1 MAANTPSEPKT
12 QRSRSASSPARWQVR
27 LLGAVEVWDGEQ
39 RVDRFPSRAVAAL
52 LARLALAPDQLH
64 AREELVELLWPGVD
78 LPVGRNRLRQALS
91 ALKSLLEPAGSP
103 GSTVLQA
110 DRVGVRVVAGGLACD
125 VVRFEALARAG
136 QRDAAAAL
144 YRGPFMPGFFDD
156 WIHEERLRLSAL
168 HDRLAAPAD
177 GLMLDGQ
184 AMSIGAPNPA
194 PTPLSKTAVV
204 ALPNYLT
211 RLFGADQVVA
221 RLRAQLR
228 LQRLVTLKGPGG
240 SGKTR
245 LAVEVARALREGL
258 VWAAEDAPFHRIAFV
273 PLVSCEQA
281 SQVLSALMRALQLPP
296 GGADDVARLV
306 TALHDQRV
314 LLVLDNCEQLVGQME
329 AVLVQLLGELPLLHL
344 LCTSRRSLGLD
355 GEVVVVA
362 EPLGLPGPDVE
373 LAQVATNPAVALFV
387 DRARAVRSD
396 FHLSERNHRA
406 VVSLVR
412 LLQGMP
418 LAIELAASRV
428 RTFAPAQMLE
438 LLAGGAAPHLS
449 LLARV
454 GARAG
459 HDPRHASMTQV
470 IAWSWRLLEAPAQR
484 LLGALSCFAADA
496 SVQALA
502 GMLEEPLPAVAAQ
515 LDDLAG
521 HSLLQVQ
528 GDELARFGLV
538 EPVREFV
545 RAYLVAAEA
554 QTLQLALHRWVWRWA
569 RGLDLSQG
577 TGQVAQELRTV
588 HAVLANAALTP
599 LLALQTAVALRSYW
613 DTDALPAAQQLAL
626 ENALTLAE
634 PEPGLRSDAH
644 EMLAYL
650 RFEAGFVAQA
660 LSHADA
666 ALLAAENDP
675 SRRARALVRR
685 AWVDIATGRGED
697 KQAPGLQRLDAW
709 LQEAVTLA
717 RTCADREAQARA
729 LHQMAVIASH
739 HRQDWV
745 GAEAMLAQSQAL
757 WLALGDRRKA
767 NARLRNRAQCWIRL
781 GRRQEALDCFRQCE
795 RWAHEDGDWVG
806 QIDSMCSLS
815 SLLSQRREWAAALA
829 IDQRC
834 VALCWQRWHRHGL
847 GYALWNPPRSL
858 AHLRRPE
865 AAMKLMAFAARFWE
879 TSFGA
884 LTQGDR
890 QTVRRVRGLVKAQV
904 GAAQATAWWEEG
916 RSMTVAQAV
925 ALALQPPNAPV

>member
-1 MAANTPSEPKT
+1 MAANNPIEPKT
-12 QRSRSASSPARWQVR
+12 QRSPGATSPARWQVR

-91 ALKSLLEPAGSP
+91 ALKSLLEPAGNP

-125 VVRFEALARAG
+125 VVQFEALARAG
-136 QRDAAAAL
+136 QREAAAAL
-144 YRGPFMPGFFDD
+144 YRGPFMPGYFDD
-156 WIHEERLRLSAL
+156 WVHEERLRLSAV
-168 HDRLAAPAD
+168 HERLAALVDGSAHPSPA
-177 GLMLDGQ
+177 
-184 AMSIGAPNPA
+184 GAAAAPA
-194 PTPLSKTAVV
+194 ALASLGSTAAAPLPT
-204 ALPNYLT
+204 YLT

-228 LQRLVTLKGPGG
+228 HHRLVTMMGPGG

-258 VWAAEDAPFHRIAFV
+258 VWAAEEAPFDRVAFV
-273 PLVSCEQA
+273 PLVSSEQA

-296 GGADDVARLV
+296 DGADDMARLV
-306 TALHDQRV
+306 TALQGQRV
-314 LLVLDNCEQLVGQME
+314 LLVLDNCEQLVGQMD

-355 GEVVVVA
+355 GEVIVGA
-362 EPLGLPGPDVE
+362 EPLALPAPDSE
-373 LAQVATNPAVALFV
+373 LATVATNPAVALFV
-387 DRARAVRSD
+387 DRARAVRLD

-412 LLQGMP
+412 SLQGMP

-438 LLAGGAAPHLS
+438 LLAGGVAPHLS

-454 GARAG
+454 GTRAG
-459 HDPRHASMTQV
+459 HDPRHASMAQV
-470 IAWSWRLLEAPAQR
+470 IAWSWRLLDAPAQR
-484 LLGALSCFAADA
+484 LLGALSCFGADA

-502 GMLEEPLPAVAAQ
+502 GMLDEPLPAVAAQ

-528 GDELARFGLV
+528 GGELARFGLV

-545 RAYLVAAEA
+545 RAQLSAAEA
-554 QTLQLALHRWVWRWA
+554 QALQLALHRWVWRWA

-613 DTDALPAAQQLAL
+613 DTDSLPAAQQLAL

-666 ALLAAENDP
+666 ALLAAQSDA

-697 KQAPGLQRLDAW
+697 DHAPGLQRLDAW
-709 LQEAVTLA
+709 LQEAVALA
-717 RTCADREAQARA
+717 RTCDDQEAQARA

-767 NARLRNRAQCWIRL
+767 NARLRNRAQCWVRL

-865 AAMKLMAFAARFWE
+865 AAAKLMAFAARFWE

-904 GAAQATAWWEEG
+904 GAAQSEVWWEEG
-916 RSMTVAQAV
+916 RSMTIAQAV
-925 ALALQPPNAPV
+925 ALAMQVPNAAG